1 MAAYIP
7 PGWPAGVHPP
17 GSEGF
22 EATAVAWLLDVVPP
36 DFRLHGVLRRHP
48 TALATMARHHTQA
61 CVEGARAGYRSTRSE
76 LGETIPP
83 HAIDAVLAAYRT
95 EGRRLAATAR
105 AVTLIER
112 ALRGEV
118 FTPRHLC
125 LAPAWETSASSFVC
139 LFRAVKPLAQKT
151 DISMIETWYQAR
163 PTGGGQMSAQAQVA
177 EKALYSPSQPMH
189 ERTAWYIHGALMLV
203 INVVLAV
210 AAGVLFWQSAVHKG
224 ALSAVF
230 AVVGVL
236 LSIAISFGLRGLT
249 VVAPGR
255 AHVVQLFG
263 KYKGTIREPGMQWVN
278 PFTNRIPVST
288 RIRNLESAQAKV
300 NDADGNPIEIAAVV
314 VWEVQDT
321 AQATFSVDDYV
332 KFVAI
337 QAETAV
343 RHIASSYPYDS
354 RGTDAMSLREN
365 ADEITRK
372 LSAEL
377 SDRVVAAGVRVIETR
392 LTRLSYAPE
401 IAQAMLRQ
409 QAASAV
415 VGARAKIVEGAV
427 GMVKLALERLDEE
440 NVVELDEER
449 KAAMVSNLL
458 VVLCSEQAT
467 QQVVNTGSL
476 YS

>member
-1 MAAYIP
+1 
-7 PGWPAGVHPP
+7 
-17 GSEGF
+17 
-22 EATAVAWLLDVVPP
+22 
-36 DFRLHGVLRRHP
+36 
-48 TALATMARHHTQA
+48 
-61 CVEGARAGYRSTRSE
+61 
-76 LGETIPP
+76 
-83 HAIDAVLAAYRT
+83 
-95 EGRRLAATAR
+95 
-105 AVTLIER
+105 
-112 ALRGEV
+112 
-118 FTPRHLC
+118 
-125 LAPAWETSASSFVC
+125 
-139 LFRAVKPLAQKT
+139 
-151 DISMIETWYQAR
+151 
-163 PTGGGQMSAQAQVA
+163 MSAQTQTTAATPVYTPA
-177 EKALYSPSQPMH
+177 APIH
-189 ERTAWYIHGALMLV
+189 EHPAWYISGVTLLV
-203 INVVLAV
+203 IDLALWAV
-210 AAGVLFWQSAVHKG
+210 TAVLFWQGAVQHG
-224 ALSAVF
+224 ALHVALIIV
-230 AVVGVL
+230 AIVIIVVA
-236 LSIAISFGLRGLT
+236 STIIKGLT

-263 KYKGTIREPGMQWVN
+263 NYKGTVRQPGMQWVN
-278 PFTNRIPVST
+278 PFADRIPIST

-300 NDADGNPIEIAAVV
+300 NDADGNPIEIAAVI
-314 VWEVQDT
+314 VWQVQDT
-321 AQATFSVDDYV
+321 AQATYSVDDYA

-354 RGTDAMSLREN
+354 RGTDAMSLRGN
-365 ADEITRK
+365 ADEITQK

-377 SDRVVAAGVRVIETR
+377 TDRVAAAGVHVIETR

-415 VGARAKIVEGAV
+415 VGARSKIVEGAV
-427 GMVKLALERLDEE
+427 GMVKMALERLDEE